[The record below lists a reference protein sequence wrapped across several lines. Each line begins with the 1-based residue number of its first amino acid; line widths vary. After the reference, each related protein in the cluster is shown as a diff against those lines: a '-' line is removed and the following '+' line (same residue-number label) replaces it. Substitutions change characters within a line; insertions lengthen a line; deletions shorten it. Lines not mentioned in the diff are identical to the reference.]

1 MRVLSVFVL
10 AGVAMAQGPAYHEV
24 ANNRQI
30 MQGLIQPAQQAISA
44 AAKETGPA
52 DDRAWRGV
60 ALNAVILQE
69 SAELLKTS
77 GRAKDQDAWVK
88 DADAL
93 AAAGVSGAES
103 RRSKGL
109 RGPPVRRRR
118 HGRHLPGLPLRLPPA
133 RQSAEKAIAGSP
145 PAVAF

>member
-10 AGVAMAQGPAYHEV
+10 VGAAMAQGPSYQEV

-30 MQGLIQPAQQAISA
+30 MQGMIQPAQQAIGA

-60 ALNAVILQE
+60 SLNAVILQE
-69 SAELLKTS
+69 AAQLLKTS
-77 GRAKDQDAWVK
+77 GRAKDQDAWMK

-93 AAAGVSGAES
+93 ALAGSAVQKAADAKDVAALQAAAGGINGSCQVCHSVY
-103 RRSKGL
+103 RQ
-109 RGPPVRRRR
+109 RG
-118 HGRHLPGLPLRLPPA
+118 G
-133 RQSAEKAIAGSP
+133 QQKKQ
-145 PAVAF
+145 